1 MAKKSTKVNVNSEA
15 TQFKKGHEKLGGRE
29 KGSLNKKTLIFLDD
43 LGNFKPVDELKK
55 LYKATKDDN
64 IKFAILKEF
73 LKYMYPQRKAVEA
86 TIRDNN
92 NSMAEF
98 MQGLKEVAE

>member
-1 MAKKSTKVNVNSEA
+1 MVKKTTKRSQNGGE

-29 KGSLNKKTLIFLDD
+29 KGTPNKKTLIFLDD
-43 LGNFKPVDELKK
+43 LGNFKPVEELKK
-55 LYKATKDDN
+55 LYKKTKDEN

-73 LKYMYPQRKAVEA
+73 LKYMYPQRKAVE
-86 TIRDNN
+86 TTFKEHN